1 MNDGGRSAGG
11 PDVGAWETLSLLR
24 RSLTF
29 VRPYLPQVSVKLA
42 LSFVG
47 VSVALALPWPA
58 KMLVDHVVMDLP
70 IGASPTPYP
79 PYVAPLISVL
89 EGLSPAGIVAAVVVV
104 SIVGIVLIGATSNAR
119 DSVQGELAEGMDTAT
134 RSENLANV
142 SNSSVGG
149 LLGLF
154 EYRYQLKT
162 THGINHDLRG
172 RLYDRLL
179 AQPMVRFAD
188 ASIGDAVYRV
198 MYDTPSISRV
208 CYDILVT
215 PLVALYSLAIILW
228 TTQYS
233 FSAVPSLV
241 VVASLA
247 GPMVLVMTLLM
258 TGRARRR
265 SIASRQAGAATTATV
280 EEGMSNI
287 TAVQALGAS
296 DRQIDSFGKD
306 SAASFRRFR
315 LFEILN
321 LLAIALGGVM
331 PFALAFYLFFEITE
345 ALLDDRMAAGD
356 YAVIYGFFFQFATN
370 AGALGAM
377 WFNLQNSVAGM
388 KRVFDVLDSP
398 VDEDTHG
405 RETLPG
411 PVTHVAVEKASF
423 SYPDGTRALTDV
435 SLEGR
440 VGEMIALVGPTG
452 AGKTTLAYL
461 VPGFVKPGAGR
472 ATLNGVDLNA
482 LSVETVRENTAFVF
496 QEPVVFDDTVRANVA
511 LGNSR
516 ASEAEIEAA
525 LASAGALEFAKALPQ
540 GLDTRLGQGGARLS
554 VGQKQRLAIARGLLS
569 EAPVLILDEPT
580 AALDPETEIALVNA
594 LQKELRKRL
603 LIVIA
608 HRLSTIRRADRV
620 VFVEDGR
627 VVETGSHEELMAKPA
642 GAFRRFVE
650 LQHGSAA

>member
-1 MNDGGRSAGG
+1 MNDGTGSAGG
-11 PDVGAWETLSLLR
+11 PDVGPWETLSLLR

-29 VRPYLPQVSVKLA
+29 VTPYLPQVSVKLA
-42 LSFVG
+42 LSLIG

-70 IGASPTPYP
+70 IGESPTPYP
-79 PYVAPLISVL
+79 PYVAPLIALL
-89 EGLSPAGIVAAVVVV
+89 EGLSPVGIVAAVVAI
-104 SIVGIVLIGATSNAR
+104 SIVGIAVIGASSGAR

-179 AQPMVRFAD
+179 AQPMVRYTD

-215 PLVALYSLAIILW
+215 PLVALYSLAVILW

-247 GPMVLVMTLLM
+247 GPLVLVMTLLM
-258 TGRARRR
+258 TGKARRR

-296 DRQIDSFGKD
+296 DRQIASFGKD
-306 SAASFRRFR
+306 SDDSFKRFR

-331 PFALAFYLFFEITE
+331 PFALAFYLFFEITD
-345 ALLDDRMAAGD
+345 ALIDERMAAGD
-356 YAVIYGFFFQFATN
+356 YAVIYGFFFQFASN

-411 PVTHVAVEKASF
+411 PVTHVAVQQASF

-435 SLEGR
+435 SLKGR
-440 VGEMIALVGPTG
+440 VGDMIALVGPTG

-461 VPGFVKPGAGR
+461 VPGFVKPEAGR
-472 ATLNGVDLNA
+472 VALDGVDLNA
-482 LSVETVRENTAFVF
+482 LSVETIRKNVSFVF

-511 LGNSR
+511 LGNSQ

-525 LASAGALEFAKALPQ
+525 LASADALEFATALPE

-594 LQKELRKRL
+594 LEKELRKRL

-627 VVETGSHEELMAKPA
+627 VAETGTYEELMAKPT
-642 GAFRRFVE
+642 GAYRRFVD
-650 LQHGSAA
+650 LQLGSAA

>member
-1 MNDGGRSAGG
+1 MNDGGRDAGG
-11 PDVGAWETLSLLR
+11 PDIGAWETLSLLR

-29 VRPYLPQVSVKLA
+29 VTPYLPQVCVKLV
-42 LSFVG
+42 LSLIG
-47 VSVALALPWPA
+47 VSVALALPWPS

-79 PYVAPLISVL
+79 PYVAPLVSLL
-89 EGLSPAGIVAAVVVV
+89 EGLSPIGIVASVVAI
-104 SIVGIVLIGATSNAR
+104 SIVGMVLIGASLGAR

-154 EYRYQLKT
+154 EYRYQLRT

-172 RLYDRLL
+172 RLYGRLL
-179 AQPMVRFAD
+179 AQPMVRFTD

-215 PLVALYSLAIILW
+215 PLVSLYSLAVILW

-241 VVASLA
+241 VVAWLA
-247 GPMVLVMTLLM
+247 GPIVLVMTLLM
-258 TGRARRR
+258 TGTARRR
-265 SIASRQAGAATTATV
+265 SIASREAGAATTATV

-287 TAVQALGAS
+287 AAVQALGAN
-296 DRQIDSFGKD
+296 DRQIASFSKD
-306 SAASFRRFR
+306 SDASFKRFR
-315 LFEILN
+315 SFEILN
-321 LLAIALGGVM
+321 LLAVALGGVV
-331 PFALAFYLFFEITE
+331 PFALAFYLFFEITD

-356 YAVIYGFFFQFATN
+356 YVVIYGFFFQFATN

-388 KRVFDVLDSP
+388 KRVFDLLDST
-398 VDEDTHG
+398 VDSDAHG
-405 RETLPG
+405 QQTLRQPA
-411 PVTHVAVEKASF
+411 THVAIENASF
-423 SYPDGTRALTDV
+423 SYADGTRALTDV
-435 SLEGR
+435 NLEGR

-461 VPGFVKPGAGR
+461 LPGFVKPDSGR
-472 ATLNGVDLNA
+472 VTLDGME
-482 LSVETVRENTAFVF
+482 LSTLSLESIRQNVAFVF
-496 QEPVVFDDTVRANVA
+496 QEPIVFDDTVRANIA
-511 LGNSR
+511 MGNR
-516 ASEAEIEAA
+516 QAGDPKIEAA
-525 LASAGALEFAKALPQ
+525 LASVGALEFVRALPQ
-540 GLDTRLGQGGARLS
+540 GLATRLGQGGARLS
-554 VGQKQRLAIARGLLS
+554 VGQKQRIAIARGLVS

-580 AALDPETEIALVNA
+580 AALDPETENALVA
-594 LQKELRKRL
+594 GLQRERHRRL

-608 HRLSTIRRADRV
+608 HRLSTIRNADRV
-620 VFVEDGR
+620 IFVENGR
-627 VVETGSHEELMAKPA
+627 TVDASTH
-642 GAFRRFVE
+642 GAYQRYVE
-650 LQHGSAA
+650 LQLGPSE